1 MASLLRMPEVAA
13 NATEAVLQDWTVAEH
28 VSFDAEEAIAVVETE
43 KAVVD
48 VEADEPGVI
57 LKQLV
62 APGAQVEVGA
72 PIALLG
78 NPGEEV
84 EDVDAVLAELGL
96 VAETPVGA
104 SVQPPVQPPA
114 EASAEPSAE
123 PSAESS
129 GDTAVVAPGRR
140 TVPDD
145 PEGGTADTGGSDR
158 HAISAAA
165 GEQRANLVQQAPGR
179 ENGRIFSSPLARRLA
194 HGAGLRLEEIS
205 GTGPRGRIT
214 RRDVEEA
221 VASRTDSDGRAVAPS
236 PSPVGAGRPDAGTSV
251 PHTPGAGTSGAASY
265 TEVPHTRMRRAIAS
279 RLSESKQQTPH
290 FYLRGTARVDKL
302 LELRA
307 ALNEDAEVKV
317 SVNDLVVK
325 AVARAHVLVPRMNV
339 TWTDDALRQ
348 YGGVDLSVAVATDEG
363 LLTPVLRGVDTMSV
377 TAVGEATRDLAAR
390 ARAKKLRQEELQGG
404 SCTVT
409 NLGMY
414 GTEEFAAIINPPQSA
429 ILAVGAARREV
440 VAGKNRPKV
449 AQVMSVTLSV
459 DHRAVDGAH
468 AAEWMRA
475 FLRLLERPVKIL
487 A

>member
-13 NATEAVLQDWTVAEH
+13 NATEAVLQDWTVAEN
-28 VSFDAEEAIAVVETE
+28 VAFGAEDAIAVVETE

-57 LKQLV
+57 LRQLV
-62 APGAQVEVGA
+62 GPGAKVEVGA

-78 NPGEEV
+78 KPGEQLD
-84 EDVDAVLAELGL
+84 DVDAVLVELGL
-96 VAETPVGA
+96 AGDVTAGEVSAVEVPVGEVA
-104 SVQPPVQPPA
+104 VPA
-114 EASAEPSAE
+114 
-123 PSAESS
+123 
-129 GDTAVVAPGRR
+129 RR

-145 PEGGTADTGGSDR
+145 PEGGTANTGGGDGLELSE
-158 HAISAAA
+158 AARY
-165 GEQRANLVQQAPGR
+165 QRVDQLRETPGR
-179 ENGRIFSSPLARRLA
+179 ENARIFSSPLARRLA
-194 HGAGLRLEEIS
+194 KDAGLQLEEID

-214 RRDVEEA
+214 RRDVEA
-221 VASRTDSDGRAVAPS
+221 AAASRSEPEARVVS
-236 PSPVGAGRPDAGTSV
+236 PSPVGAGRPVAGT
-251 PHTPGAGTSGAASY
+251 PDAATY
-265 TEVPHTRMRRAIAS
+265 TEVPHTRMRRAIAT
-279 RLSESKQQTPH
+279 RLTESKQHTPH
-290 FYLRGTARVDKL
+290 FYLRGTARVDAL

-307 ALNEDAEVKV
+307 ALNEDAGAAV

-325 AVARAHVLVPRMNV
+325 AVARAHLLVPRMNV

-348 YGGVDLSVAVATDEG
+348 YDGVDLAVAVATDDG
-363 LLTPVLRGVDTMSV
+363 LITPVLRGVEQMTV
-377 TAVGEATRDLAAR
+377 TGIGAATCDLAAR
-390 ARAKKLRQEELQGG
+390 ARAKKLRQEELEGG

-414 GTEEFAAIINPPQSA
+414 GTEEFAAIINPPQSS

-440 VAGKNRPKV
+440 VAGKKRPEI

-468 AAEWMRA
+468 AAEWMRV
-475 FLRLLERPVKIL
+475 FIRVLERPMQIL